1 MPMFKAVFN
10 NTFSKEKTMVVFDA
24 RKKFL
29 ERNTLT
35 NKPMLEP
42 CSTPN
47 RTKKV
52 SSSQKFSKEG
62 RVQG

>member
-10 NTFSKEKTMVVFDA
+10 NTFSKEKTMFVFEA

-29 ERNTLT
+29 ERNTPT
-35 NKPMLEP
+35 NKPMLES
-42 CSTPN
+42 CSTPD
-47 RTKKV
+47 RRKKV
-52 SSSQKFSKEG
+52 SNSQKFSKEG